1 MKAIS
6 IRQPYIGLIA
16 DEIKLKEIRSKKTNY
31 RGDVL
36 LCASKNYDK
45 QHLEAIIKLYKKE
58 KGYVPVFFEL
68 FGKSVCIAEIYD
80 CQPMTEKDADEAC
93 IDYKPG
99 HYSWYLRNIR
109 PVLPKD
115 IKANVGF
122 FEVNI

>member
-1 MKAIS
+1 MKALS

-45 QHLEAIIKLYKKE
+45 QHLQAIKMLYKKE
-58 KGYVPVFFEL
+58 KGFVPIFFDL

-80 CQPMTEKDADEAC
+80 CQPMNESDADEAC
-93 IDYKPG
+93 IDYQPNMF
-99 HYSWYLRNIR
+99 SWYLRNIR
-109 PVLPKD
+109 NVIPKD

-122 FEVNI
+122 FEANI